1 MTQSA
6 ALAAL
11 ASKYQMIGNL
21 GSSAFGALGA
31 FFGRSKDNA
40 GALAAQQYQYQRL
53 LNQQAYDLTQQ
64 GYRESPL
71 NQRIGY
77 ESAGINPI
85 FAMSNGASFGSY
97 SGGSAGMPHGSS
109 SAEIGNMITNAYKA
123 FQLER
128 NKTNAEIL
136 GINAGIKNTNADT
149 ALKAE
154 QTMTERARQTQMDVQ
169 NAKTRL
175 ETDLAQKDLDYYDRR
190 VKAQLLEMLNRA
202 EDYRIHAEL
211 QDYNAETQRI
221 NAMANAYEMNFRKD
235 HPIYNWLDR
244 STGMVGNAV
253 GAGVSVYNARTGRMN
268 AMANVN
274 NSYSNGYERYTQRF
288 DSKGNYR
295 GHTREVYTKR

>member
-1 MTQSA
+1 MVVIAPAVLAAGKALGTAALSNVGGIMSFFGGKKDNSA
-6 ALAAL
+6 ALAAQQFE
-11 ASKYQMIGNL
+11 YQ
-21 GSSAFGALGA
+21 
-31 FFGRSKDNA
+31 K
-40 GALAAQQYQYQRL
+40 L
-53 LNQQAYDLTQQ
+53 LNQQQYDLTQQ

-85 FAMSNGASFGSY
+85 LAMSNGATFGSY

-154 QTMTERARQTQMDVQ
+154 QTMTERSKQIQMDFQNAMMDVQ
-169 NAKTRL
+169 TH
-175 ETDLAQKDLDYYDRR
+175 LARKDLNSYDRR
-190 VKAQLLEMLNRA
+190 FYQEMYESMQRA
-202 EDYRIHAEL
+202 ENYRAEASVAG
-211 QDYNAETQRI
+211 YNAETARI
-221 NAMANAYEMNFRKD
+221 NAEANAYDMNFRKD
-235 HPIYNWLDR
+235 HPIYNWIDR

-253 GAGVSVYNARTGRMN
+253 SAGVNVYNARTGRMN

>member
-1 MTQSA
+1 MAQAA

-11 ASKYQMIGNL
+11 AAKYKMIGDI
-21 GSSAFGALGA
+21 GSSAFGAFGSFLGS
-31 FFGRSKDNA
+31 SKDNA
-40 GALAAQQYQYQRL
+40 SALSAQQYRYQTL

-109 SAEIGNMITNAYKA
+109 GADIGNMITNAYKA

-154 QTMTERARQTQMDVQ
+154 QTMTERSKQIQMDFQNAMMDVQ
-169 NAKTRL
+169 TH
-175 ETDLAQKDLDYYDRR
+175 LARKDLDTYDRR
-190 VKAQLLEMLNRA
+190 FYSNLYEQFQRA
-202 EDYRIHAEL
+202 ENYRASASLAE
-211 QDYNAETQRI
+211 YNAETARI
-221 NAMANAYEMNFRKD
+221 SAEANAYETQFREN

-244 STGMVGNAV
+244 SASVIGRIFGGV
-253 GAGVSVYNARTGRMN
+253 GAGVNAYKSTKPVVTESVK
-268 AMANVN
+268 
-274 NSYSNGYERYTQRF
+274 F
-288 DSKGNYR
+288 DSNSVYR
-295 GHTREVYTKR
+295 GHIRKTRRLGR

>member
-1 MTQSA
+1 MAQGLAVISA
-6 ALAAL
+6 LGPILSGFMGQGKDSAPALAQL
-11 ASKYQMIGNL
+11 
-21 GSSAFGALGA
+21 
-31 FFGRSKDNA
+31 
-40 GALAAQQYQYQRL
+40 QYKNQRL

-77 ESAGINPI
+77 ESAGVNPI
-85 FAMSNGASFGSY
+85 LAMSNGASFGSY
-97 SGGSAGMPHGSS
+97 SGGNAGMAHGSS
-109 SAEIGNMITNAYKA
+109 SSEIGSMITNAYKT

-154 QTMTERARQTQMDVQ
+154 QTMTERARQTQMDFQ
-169 NAKTRL
+169 NAMYDVQTH
-175 ETDLAQKDLDYYDRR
+175 LARKDLSVYDKRFYT
-190 VKAQLLEMLNRA
+190 EMYDMMQRAENNRA
-202 EDYRIHAEL
+202 YAAVA
-211 QDYNAETQRI
+211 DYNAETARI
-221 NAMANAYEMNFRKD
+221 AAEASAYESNFRKD
-235 HPIYNWLDR
+235 HPIYNWIDR
-244 STGMVGNAV
+244 STGIAGNVVGT
-253 GAGVSVYNARTGRMN
+253 GVSVYNAKSGRIN
-268 AMANVN
+268 AMSNAN